1 MKPLHILHTEAS
13 LGWGGQEIRILTE
26 AEGMI
31 ARGHHVTLIAPTDA
45 NIRREGEARGIPTL
59 ALPIGK
65 KRLTGLF
72 ALRNWLKN
80 NPCDVINT
88 HSSTDTWLTALA
100 CATMS
105 NPPPLVRTR
114 HISAPVPDNFS
125 SRWLYNTA
133 TRFIATTGEKLREQ
147 MMREVQVPAE
157 RVQSVPTGIDLTRFC
172 PADRAAKRAELGLPA
187 DAFIVGIVATLRSWK
202 GHRYLLEA
210 VQPLND
216 IHLVIA
222 GDGPQR
228 AALEAQVESL
238 GMKDRVRFAG
248 NQKHVPPWL
257 QSFDMFVLP
266 SYANEGVPQALM
278 QAMACGLPVI
288 STPVGSIDEIVTDG
302 ETGLMVVPQDVITLR
317 AAIERLKSDAALR
330 AQLGAAALARA
341 QERFGAELMVARME
355 RIFALAAAGARS
367 LNADSVASQ

>member
-31 ARGHHVTLIAPTDA
+31 ARGHRVTLIAPPDA

-59 ALPIGK
+59 SLPIGK
-65 KRLTGLF
+65 KRLGGLF
-72 ALRNWLKN
+72 ALRNWLQN

-88 HSSTDTWLTALA
+88 HSSTDTWLAALA
-100 CATMS
+100 CATLS

-125 SRWLYNTA
+125 SRWLYNSA

-147 MMREVQVPAE
+147 LMCEVHVPAE
-157 RVQSVPTGIDLTRFC
+157 RVQSVPTGIDLSRFH
-172 PADRAAKRAELGLPA
+172 PGDRGAKRAQLGLPA

-210 VQPLND
+210 VQPLDD

-228 AALEAQVESL
+228 AALEAQVASL
-238 GMKDRVRFAG
+238 GMKERVRFAG
-248 NQKHVPPWL
+248 NQKDVPPWL
-257 QSFDMFVLP
+257 QSFDLFVLP

-302 ETGLMVVPQDVITLR
+302 ETGLMVMPQDVVSLR
-317 AAIERLKSDAALR
+317 AAIERLKADTTLRTALGEAALER
-330 AQLGAAALARA
+330 AR
-341 QERFGAELMVARME
+341 ERFGADLMVARME
-355 RIFALAAAGARS
+355 RIFALAAAGKQS
-367 LNADSVASQ
+367 LADDMPQ

>member
-31 ARGHHVTLIAPTDA
+31 ARGHHVTLIAPPDA

-65 KRLTGLF
+65 KRLGGLF
-72 ALRNWLKN
+72 ELRKWLKTH
-80 NPCDVINT
+80 PCDVINT
-88 HSSTDTWLTALA
+88 HSSTDTWLAALA
-100 CATMS
+100 CATLS
-105 NPPPLVRTR
+105 DPPPLVRTR

-125 SRWLYNTA
+125 SRWLYNAA

-147 MMREVQVPAE
+147 MMREVHVAAG
-157 RVQSVPTGIDLTRFC
+157 RVESVPTGIDLTRFH
-172 PADRAAKRAELGLPA
+172 PDDRAVKRAELGLPA

-210 VQPLND
+210 LQPLTD
-216 IHLVIA
+216 IHLVVA

-238 GMKDRVRFAG
+238 GMKSRVRFVG
-248 NQKHVPPWL
+248 NQKNVPPWL
-257 QSFDMFVLP
+257 QSFDIFVLP

-278 QAMACGLPVI
+278 QAMACGLPVV

-302 ETGLMVVPQDVITLR
+302 ETGLMVAPQDVITLR
-317 AAIERLKSDAALR
+317 AAIEKLKSDAPLR
-330 AQLGAAALARA
+330 SALGAAALARA
-341 QERFGAELMVARME
+341 RERFSADLMVARME
-355 RIFALAAAGARS
+355 RIFALAAAGATR
-367 LNADSVASQ
+367 LDGAGASGD

>member
-1 MKPLHILHTEAS
+1 
-13 LGWGGQEIRILTE
+13 
-26 AEGMI
+26 
-31 ARGHHVTLIAPTDA
+31 
-45 NIRREGEARGIPTL
+45 
-59 ALPIGK
+59 
-65 KRLTGLF
+65 
-72 ALRNWLKN
+72 
-80 NPCDVINT
+80 
-88 HSSTDTWLTALA
+88 
-100 CATMS
+100 
-105 NPPPLVRTR
+105 
-114 HISAPVPDNFS
+114 
-125 SRWLYNTA
+125 
-133 TRFIATTGEKLREQ
+133 
-147 MMREVQVPAE
+147 MREVHVPAE
-157 RVQSVPTGIDLTRFC
+157 RVQSVPTGIDLTRFR

-210 VQPLND
+210 VQPLSD

-228 AALEAQVESL
+228 AALEVQVELL

-248 NQKHVPPWL
+248 NQKNVPPWL

-317 AAIERLKSDAALR
+317 AAIECRREGQRPGFLQPTDGRTADRPEKGCRPGAPRSAGRRLH
-330 AQLGAAALARA
+330 GHP
-341 QERFGAELMVARME
+341 G
-355 RIFALAAAGARS
+355 
-367 LNADSVASQ
+367 

>member
-1 MKPLHILHTEAS
+1 VKPLHILHTEAS

-31 ARGHHVTLIAPTDA
+31 ARGHQVTLIAPADA
-45 NIRREGEARGIPTL
+45 NIRRESEARGIPTL

-65 KRLTGLF
+65 KRLSGLF
-72 ALRNWLKN
+72 ALRHWLKMN
-80 NPCDVINT
+80 RCDVVNT

-100 CATMS
+100 CATLG

-147 MMREVQVPAE
+147 MMREVHVPAE
-157 RVQSVPTGIDLTRFC
+157 RVQSVPTGIDLARFK
-172 PADRAAKRAELGLPA
+172 PGDRAARRAELGLPV

-210 VQPLND
+210 VQPLGD

-238 GMKDRVRFAG
+238 GLKDRVRFAG
-248 NQKHVPPWL
+248 NQKDVPPWL
-257 QSFDMFVLP
+257 QSFDLFVLP

-302 ETGLMVVPQDVITLR
+302 ETGLMVAPQDVITLR
-317 AAIERLKSDAALR
+317 AAIERLQADAALR
-330 AQLGAAALARA
+330 STLGAAALSRA
-341 QERFGAELMVARME
+341 QERFSAELMVTRME
-355 RIFALAAAGARS
+355 RIFALAATGAAR
-367 LNADSVASQ
+367 LDADVPTA